1 MSLLINKVPKVRGKL
16 VSNADISSTSWFKV
30 GGPIELLFI
39 PEDLLDLT
47 EFIENL
53 SIEIPIFVI
62 GALSN
67 TLIRDGGV
75 KGIGIKL
82 DEKFS
87 KIKINND
94 YIEVGASLLNMKF
107 AKYAQKK
114 QVYGYEF
121 LSGIPG
127 TIGGSIKMNAG
138 CYGREMSD
146 ILHEVTIID
155 RIKGLCNLSSKK
167 LNMTY
172 RKTKVTSDTI
182 IISAKLKYYKNNIR
196 SVNKFNIKEKRIKS
210 QPINKLTGG
219 STFKNPKG
227 YKAWKL
233 IEDAGCR
240 GLSLGGAKVSEMHTN
255 FIINYKNATA
265 NDIEAFGNIIRQKV
279 YENSGIKL
287 EWEILKIGFSNKGS
301 IS

>member
-1 MSLLINKVPKVRGKL
+1 MPLLINKVPKVRGKL

-39 PEDLLDLT
+39 PKDLIDLT

-53 SIEIPIFVI
+53 SMEIPIFVI

-87 KIKINND
+87 NIKINND
-94 YIEVGASLLNMKF
+94 YLEVGSSCLNMKF
-107 AKYAQKK
+107 AKYVQKK
-114 QVYGYEF
+114 QIYGYEF

-155 RIKGLCNLSSKK
+155 RIQGLYNLPSKK

-172 RKTKVTSDTI
+172 RNTKLSRDTI
-182 IISAKLKYYKNNIR
+182 IISAKLKYYKDTKSSI
-196 SVNKFNIKEKRIKS
+196 NKFNIKEKRLNS

-219 STFKNPKG
+219 STFKNPRG

-265 NDIEAFGNIIRQKV
+265 NDIESLGNIVRQKV

-287 EWEILKIGFSNKGS
+287 EWEILKIGFPNKRS
-301 IS
+301 VS

>member
-39 PEDLLDLT
+39 PKDLLDLT

-53 SIEIPIFVI
+53 NIKIPIFVI

-87 KIKINND
+87 NIKINND

-107 AKYAQKK
+107 AKYAQKN
-114 QVYGYEF
+114 QIYGYEF

-138 CYGREMSD
+138 CYGKEMSD
-146 ILHEVTIID
+146 VLHEVTIID
-155 RIKGLCNLSSKK
+155 RIKGLRNLSSKK

-172 RKTKVTSDTI
+172 RNTKVSKDSI
-182 IISAKLKYYKNNIR
+182 IISAQLKYCKDNMTFI
-196 SVNKFNIKEKRIKS
+196 NKFNIKEKRIKS

-265 NDIEAFGNIIRQKV
+265 NDIESLGNIVRQKV

-287 EWEILKIGFSNKGS
+287 EWEILKIGFSNKRS
-301 IS
+301 VS